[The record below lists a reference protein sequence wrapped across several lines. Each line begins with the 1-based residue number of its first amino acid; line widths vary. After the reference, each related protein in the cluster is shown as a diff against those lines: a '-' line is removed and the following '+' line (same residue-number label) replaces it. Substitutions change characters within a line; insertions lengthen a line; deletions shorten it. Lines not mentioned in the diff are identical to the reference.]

1 MLRWTHQSA
10 RLLRHKYIHYILTRG
25 GKAQLFT
32 QARSS
37 SSSETSFGR
46 SWIIWAPLFSASAVF
61 IAAVTA
67 AESRPIRH
75 HIPQSANSKDENASQ
90 PAEDE
95 WAKPLTSFFGLDE
108 PAEEGDRRSDSNAPS
123 AGLGWKGLNFIR
135 ESLSVDSIPSL
146 TASWIWPESIAN
158 MQAQIQALIVA
169 IGRGPGSLY
178 EQIIEETS
186 KSPEAS
192 WDAHVRLGD
201 DLCVAERAF
210 LRERK
215 RRMRHTFAEFIGVNE
230 KEVKEEDIPI
240 IAIAASGGGYRAM
253 TNTTGSLVGAKE
265 SGLLDCIAYMAG
277 ISGSCWAL
285 GVLYSGLPSIASLPD
300 PQLAAEHIKD
310 RVSKTF
316 FDTVTMELL
325 TTAPTHKYL
334 LSGLLLKATAP
345 LGSVSL
351 TDIYGTLISSRL
363 FVPSDISKLD
373 PDNLSLHKFR
383 RFIDDGSMP
392 LPIFTAIQHEIPHD
406 AEKHLAEV
414 QEQRDYL
421 VDETRY
427 KMLKREEED
436 IERKTRWLWYEFTP
450 YEVGCDELGAWIP
463 SWSFGRQFENGQS
476 IERRPELSFT
486 ILAGIYASAFCATLK
501 DYFQEAQP
509 ILRQLPWT
517 LYSWIAGVIEE
528 NREDFGAIHPVVPNQ
543 LPNFVKGLE
552 GQLREGS
559 PKDITFRET
568 LGFMDAGAELN
579 IPYYPLLRRD
589 VDCIIALDASAD
601 SQDLWFTRA
610 EEYATRRG
618 ISTWPKGARWPV
630 ELNAQQSST
639 PSPPASTG
647 GNGGQ
652 DDADPN
658 RRLAESQE
666 SQVKEQ
672 TERQKES
679 ESRPIPDRPN
689 TSQAE
694 ITPTL
699 PHETVDEPRG
709 SPDSMSNEGD
719 GVDQRSLQACSI
731 WIGSS
736 KSSEADQ
743 SRFED
748 LTEEELAERDGI
760 GIVYMPLIPNE
771 KVAPGW
777 DPSGIS
783 TWRREMD
790 LEETQRLLD
799 VAKANMLEG
808 DEKIRKLLKAMWIRK
823 RRAREETQHRHR
835 LRVLESRVQHAL
847 DLLH

>member
-1 MLRWTHQSA
+1 MRQNLQALEHDVGLGSDATEEPESLGVCNNVLQFINTSTTVENQPLDRQQSGLEDRINRLVAMKEELEHELSDWKLEKLLSESSLAHLKRYYEELNSVLDGYNVTLSARHHFPAEVWILIFQDWVIDRDSNFDHQSRPSPLILSHVCQEWRKVIRNA
-10 RLLRHKYIHYILTRG
+10 AILWKRVDIFPASWIPQGTMQYQKLVVQHGAHNTVEIIVDISRRWNWEAQANESAIAGRLYRPDRYRNSYLSSDSPNYCTDRSDLAQASSQTVTRPYSLVVRTKNADSQDLTRLGRIPFRSPFSLTLQSIQSISSPQLLPMIKLFEPIQKLNLDNISPPASTNPAVGPQLTHLEINMTNFSSYDLSSFLQPTLQDLRLRFRSDTALVLTRDSSTLTLPNLTTLGIEMVESPVTRLL
-25 GKAQLFT
+25 
-32 QARSS
+32 ARSS
-37 SSSETSFGR
+37 SSFETSFGR

-450 YEVGCDELGAWIP
+450 YEVGCDELG
-463 SWSFGRQFENGQS
+463 
-476 IERRPELSFT
+476 
-486 ILAGIYASAFCATLK
+486 
-501 DYFQEAQP
+501 
-509 ILRQLPWT
+509 
-517 LYSWIAGVIEE
+517 
-528 NREDFGAIHPVVPNQ
+528 
-543 LPNFVKGLE
+543 
-552 GQLREGS
+552 
-559 PKDITFRET
+559 
-568 LGFMDAGAELN
+568 
-579 IPYYPLLRRD
+579 
-589 VDCIIALDASAD
+589 
-601 SQDLWFTRA
+601 
-610 EEYATRRG
+610 
-618 ISTWPKGARWPV
+618 
-630 ELNAQQSST
+630 
-639 PSPPASTG
+639 
-647 GNGGQ
+647 
-652 DDADPN
+652 
-658 RRLAESQE
+658 
-666 SQVKEQ
+666 
-672 TERQKES
+672 
-679 ESRPIPDRPN
+679 
-689 TSQAE
+689 
-694 ITPTL
+694 
-699 PHETVDEPRG
+699 
-709 SPDSMSNEGD
+709 
-719 GVDQRSLQACSI
+719 
-731 WIGSS
+731 
-736 KSSEADQ
+736 
-743 SRFED
+743 
-748 LTEEELAERDGI
+748 
-760 GIVYMPLIPNE
+760 
-771 KVAPGW
+771 
-777 DPSGIS
+777 
-783 TWRREMD
+783 
-790 LEETQRLLD
+790 
-799 VAKANMLEG
+799 
-808 DEKIRKLLKAMWIRK
+808 
-823 RRAREETQHRHR
+823 
-835 LRVLESRVQHAL
+835 
-847 DLLH
+847 